1 MASNPLQNRNKLI
14 VERRYID
21 NVLREE
27 LQNIEQAQ
35 NRQFTNFGFKSEAIR
50 SRRTFIVSNNIGEFT
65 HLISQRFIDM
75 KRLRGKTK
83 KSYPI
88 HNSIIMGH
96 FSNII
101 NKLHFGLTQD
111 VRNSIANQLNIE
123 A

>member
-1 MASNPLQNRNKLI
+1 MASIPNKNKLI

-27 LQNIEQAQ
+27 LDNIEQAQ
-35 NRQFTNFGFKSEAIR
+35 NRQFGNFGFQSQDIR
-50 SRRTFIVSNNIGEFT
+50 SKRTFIVTNNIGEFT
-65 HLISQRFIDM
+65 YLIKERFIDM
-75 KRLRGKTK
+75 KRILGKTK
-83 KSYPI
+83 KFYPI
-88 HNSIIMGH
+88 HNTIIMGH
-96 FSNII
+96 FSNVI